1 MPKTIRNIFDSKL
14 TFENLI
20 KAHYRTSKTKR
31 CSKYVMTYEIDLETN
46 IMNLYKEIK
55 NNKYRLGKYREFIV
69 TEPKERIIKALPYKD
84 RVVQSWYIEEFIK
97 PFIVKRF
104 ISDNYAC
111 IENKGTHKAV
121 KNLQKYMIKMNR
133 ECDDYYILKCDI
145 KGFFYNIDKKVL
157 LNILR
162 KYISD
167 KKLLDFTLILLGNLD
182 EIGIPIGN
190 YTSQFFANI
199 YLNELDHFIKN
210 TLNVKYYLRYM
221 DDFILLVDSKEEAKK
236 ILFKINKF
244 VNTILHLKLNKKT
257 SYYPSNKGVDFC
269 GYKTFETH
277 ILLRKRCIK
286 KIRKFIRK
294 ANNDYIFRNLNIKN
308 IEIKMSAFKSHSKH
322 ANTYNI
328 RQAIY
333 NEILFKEENVLYFNK
348 FLL

>member
-1 MPKTIRNIFDSKL
+1 MSKTIRNTFDSKL

-31 CSKYVMTYEIDLETN
+31 SSKYVMTYEIDLETN
-46 IMNLYKEIK
+46 ILNLYRDIK
-55 NNKYRLGKYREFIV
+55 NNKYKLGKYREFKV
-69 TEPKERIIKALPYKD
+69 MEPKERIIKALPYKD
-84 RVVQSWYIEEFIK
+84 RIVQSWYIEEFIK

-111 IENKGTHKAV
+111 IEGKGTHLAV

-133 ECDDYYILKCDI
+133 EFSNYYILKCDI
-145 KGFFYNIDKKVL
+145 KGFFYNIDKKIL
-157 LNILR
+157 LSILK

-167 KKLLDFTLILLGNLD
+167 KKLLGFTLILLSNLD

-199 YLNELDHFIKN
+199 YLNELDHFIKD

-221 DDFILLVDSKEEAKK
+221 DDFILLIDSKDKTRE
-236 ILFKINKF
+236 LLLKINEF

-257 SYYPSNKGVDFC
+257 SYYPKDKGVDFC
-269 GYKTFETH
+269 GYKIFETH
-277 ILLRKRCIK
+277 ILLRKRSVKKVK
-286 KIRKFIRK
+286 KIVRK
-294 ANNDYIFRNLNIKN
+294 ANNDYIYAHLDIKDT
-308 IEIKMSAFKSHSKH
+308 ETKLSAFKSYSKH

-333 NEILFKEENVLYFNK
+333 NEILFKEENTFYFNK